1 MERTEDNMLLEAGAE
16 AAHALL
22 LPYPRSK
29 PDILLSW
36 DKALLPLQH
45 THSGGQFTFEW
56 LKHSYPA

>member
-1 MERTEDNMLLEAGAE
+1 MLLEAGAE